1 MKVTSSPVVGRTDA
15 SEDIAQIRAER
26 QKLEQEISLD
36 KEDPMAAE
44 ERRHKNAIAALPAI
58 GSKSPLSNV
67 GQGPKKGDPGTG
79 AVAEFVPVS
88 IKV

>member
-36 KEDPMAAE
+36 KEDPTAAE
-44 ERRHKNAIAALPAI
+44 ERRHKNAIAALPAN
-58 GSKSPLSNV
+58 GSKSPLANV